1 MKPLFLTA
9 LLLLLAACSSANGDA
24 VQTAAAELVTAAAV
38 QTGTAEAQVTAAA
51 VQTSTAEAQADAT
64 RRAELDSAVATAV
77 VETAAA
83 ESVQTAVVATQEA
96 AFTSTPQPR
105 QLTCAE
111 QASDFL
117 SPLGGILGR
126 WQDAIEIA
134 NSTARVSLDG
144 PVANLQA
151 IRREVDELEAPSCAS
166 QAKSALISSM
176 DHVIEGFLTF
186 MQDPDD
192 DRISDEFADAAA
204 AMDDFSTIVQGIS
217 AAATRESAGD

>member
-9 LLLLLAACSSANGDA
+9 LLLLAACSSANDDA

-38 QTGTAEAQVTAAA
+38 QTGTAETAAA
-51 VQTSTAEAQADAT
+51 VQTSTAEAQAVAT
-64 RRAELDSAVATAV
+64 RQAELDSAVATAV

-96 AFTSTPQPR
+96 AFTPTPQP
-105 QLTCAE
+105 LTCAE
-111 QASDFL
+111 QASGFL

-134 NSTARVSLDG
+134 NSTARISLNG
-144 PVANLQA
+144 PVSDLQA
-151 IRREVDELEAPSCAS
+151 IRREVDDLEAPLCAS

-176 DHVIEGFLTF
+176 DHVIEGFLIF

-192 DRISDEFADAAA
+192 NRRSDEFADAAA
-204 AMDDFSTIVQGIS
+204 AMKDFSTIVQGIS
-217 AAATRESAGD
+217 AEATRESAGD